1 MNPAAPT
8 GPPFMQCPE
17 AVEPAIMNPDQAT
30 WLAQLAARPNR
41 QDRLNWLV
49 EHARSRQPL
58 PPELKTE
65 RQRVDGCLARLWLVT
80 EYREGRCWFR
90 CDSESL
96 IVKAVAGC
104 LCDYF
109 SGLTPAEIAASGLAP
124 LQQAGLDDHLTP
136 NRRDALSRVWERIQ
150 HFARAMPGPASPAS
164 SAVPAGQAGWC
175 DAHNH
180 LQDER
185 FGGRQAELVA
195 ACQTAGVVQMVVNGA
210 AEADW
215 TAVAEL
221 ARAFP
226 SLVVPSFGCHPWY
239 LAERSS
245 GWRERLERFL
255 DENPASAVGEIGL
268 DRWKPGLDYA
278 GQEEVLLAQLELA
291 AAGDRPASIHCLQAW
306 GRLLELL
313 NHGPK
318 PDRGFLLHSYGGP
331 VELIVPLAR
340 LGAYFGFPGYF
351 LHARKARQCEVFRV
365 VPPDRL
371 LVETDAPD
379 QRLPAEAT
387 EFPLAGT
394 GGAALNHPANLGA
407 VYRGLA
413 VLLEEPVAALAR
425 RVAANFTR
433 LFGPRPAGP

>member
-1 MNPAAPT
+1 
-8 GPPFMQCPE
+8 
-17 AVEPAIMNPDQAT
+17 MNPDQAT
-30 WLAQLAARPNR
+30 WLAQLAARRNR

-49 EHARSRQPL
+49 EHARSRKPL
-58 PPELKTE
+58 PPELKTD
-65 RQRVDGCLARLWLVT
+65 RHRVSGCLARLWLVA
-80 EYREGRCWFR
+80 ECREGRCWFR
-90 CDSESL
+90 CDSDSL

-109 SGLTPAEIAASGLAP
+109 SGLTPAEIAGSDLAP

-150 HFARAMPGPASPAS
+150 HFAREMPWPAS
-164 SAVPAGQAGWC
+164 SAEPSAPAGQAGWF

-195 ACQTAGVVQMVVNGA
+195 ACQAAGVVRMVVNGA
-210 AEADW
+210 AETDW
-215 TAVAEL
+215 PAVADL

-226 SLVVPSFGCHPWY
+226 SLVVPSFGCHPWH

-255 DENPASAVGEIGL
+255 DENPASAIGEIGL

-278 GQEEVLLAQLELA
+278 GQEEALLVQLELA
-291 AAGDRPASIHCLQAW
+291 AARDRPASINCLQAW
-306 GRLLELL
+306 GRLLGLL
-313 NHGPK
+313 SAGPRLE
-318 PDRGFLLHSYGGP
+318 RGFLLHSFGGP
-331 VELIVPLAR
+331 AEMIIPLAR

-351 LHARKARQCEVFRV
+351 LHARKARQREVFRL

-371 LVETDAPD
+371 LLETDAPD
-379 QRLPAEAT
+379 QLLPAEAA
-387 EFPLAGT
+387 EFPLSGT

-413 VLLEEPVAALAR
+413 ALLEEPVAALAR
-425 RVAANFTR
+425 RVAANFMR
-433 LFGPRPAGP
+433 LFGLLRARS